1 LRGATWLVVWS
12 QEPSWQR
19 PYRYQ
24 SWQQDLAELDLTFDE
39 EHVAPWAGWAWIQ
52 GAPLNR
58 SWNRAGSA
66 GARPGGA
73 RFDWAQTSSDGF
85 LT

>member
-73 RFDWAQTSSDGF
+73 RFDWAQMSSDGF